1 MAGKR
6 IGVIIPARGGSKGIP
21 NKNLQRL
28 GGYPLIHYP
37 LDLARKISD
46 EVVVTSD
53 SGSILYEA
61 VRAFRDI
68 NLIAHL
74 RDDSLAQ
81 DDTLLDPVLVDAAKR
96 MESDIIVTLLPTC
109 PFLRLPRLQEGL
121 ARFKSA
127 PVIAAVLIHEVIW
140 DLGIV
145 NEGDATNLAL
155 VAGERVNRQRAQKMC
170 IESGAFSICSR
181 ERLIDSGT
189 RYYETPDLSLVS
201 TGDAFDIDTLD
212 DLQFARLLYGI

>member
-1 MAGKR
+1 MNGKR

-21 NKNLQRL
+21 NKNLQKL

-37 LDLARKISD
+37 LDLAQKISD

-53 SGSILYEA
+53 SESILSEA
-61 VRAFRDI
+61 KRVSRDI

-96 MESDIIVTLLPTC
+96 MTADIIVTLLPTC

-127 PVIAAVLIHEVIW
+127 PVVAAVQSHEVVW
-140 DLGIV
+140 HLWHNDKRLV
-145 NEGDATNLAL
+145 NISGPRA
-155 VAGERVNRQRAQKMC
+155 NRQNAQK
-170 IESGAFSICSR
+170 IYVESGAFSICSR

-189 RYYETPDLSLVS
+189 RYYEKPDLSLVS
-201 TGDAFDIDTLD
+201 TGDAFDIDTPD
-212 DLQFARLLYGI
+212 DLQFARLAYGS